1 MRTITHLPTPSHSI
15 SPEPQQP
22 RPSLKVETAL
32 SPTITFASLATGIG
46 IAGPSSPRKSVE
58 AVPPTPISAN
68 LDYGDMFMTRL
79 SSLFSQDGAQGE
91 DAMDIDND
99 EEQEAND
106 RAAPTSP
113 GTFDARF
120 AEFEQRMEG
129 FLRSVEEGEL
139 EEFGWSS
146 DLVPLDSS

>member
-1 MRTITHLPTPSHSI
+1 
-15 SPEPQQP
+15 
-22 RPSLKVETAL
+22 
-32 SPTITFASLATGIG
+32 
-46 IAGPSSPRKSVE
+46 
-58 AVPPTPISAN
+58 
-68 LDYGDMFMTRL
+68 MTRL

-146 DLVPLDSS
+146 GELILVLCGEGKQLNSHMHCQILFRWTRREESTLVEKVIPHTSLTPLVDGFMPTTTKKAIIPINSHPDRKPAS